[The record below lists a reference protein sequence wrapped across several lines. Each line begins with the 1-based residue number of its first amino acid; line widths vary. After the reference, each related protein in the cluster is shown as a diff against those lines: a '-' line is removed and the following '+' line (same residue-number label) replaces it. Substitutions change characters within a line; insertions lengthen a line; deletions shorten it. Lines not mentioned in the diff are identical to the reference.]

1 MPEVG
6 STSFKLQLVYIL
18 IHKVRPTYFWDLFL
32 IARDL
37 IKNLTKKEN
46 NI

>member
-1 MPEVG
+1 VQEGG

-18 IHKVRPTYFWDLFL
+18 IHKVRPAYFWDLFHV
-32 IARDL
+32 ARVL